1 MSAIHLIESFE
12 ISSEVMVDTV
22 IFKLHLGFVRA
33 SKYVGGIGMRR
44 FLTLTRLSG

>member
-12 ISSEVMVDTV
+12 ISSEVMIDTV

-33 SKYVGGIGMRR
+33 SKYVRHWHEKI
-44 FLTLTRLSG
+44 FDVDKVL